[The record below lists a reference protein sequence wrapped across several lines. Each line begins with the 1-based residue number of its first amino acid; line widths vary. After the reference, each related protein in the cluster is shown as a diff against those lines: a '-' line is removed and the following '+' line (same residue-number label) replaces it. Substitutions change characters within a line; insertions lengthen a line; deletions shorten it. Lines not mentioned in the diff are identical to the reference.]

1 MNYKL
6 NVQNGKVGY
15 YNRTNGAVVGS
26 TTPLDSAMWLLRQ
39 GKPEKS
45 AEIEGYPIVVT
56 VGGSEY
62 FFSGEWLMG
71 GERDVLAEDPQKEPE
86 KPKKRRAKDAVLE

>member
-15 YNRTNGAVVGS
+15 YNRKNGAVVGS
-26 TTPLDSAMWLLRQ
+26 TTTVDSAMWLLRQ

-45 AEIEGYPIVVT
+45 AEIEGYPIAVKVN
-56 VGGSEY
+56 GSEY

-71 GERDVLAEDPQKEPE
+71 GAEDVLTEEPQNEPE
-86 KPKKRRAKDAVLE
+86 KPKKRRVKDAVLE